1 MVADSAG
8 GHTVWSLSGRKT
20 SGVSFES
27 KEGII
32 LMKEWLIQVQNVA
45 CEHVGLKERRGEKLR
60 EQ

>member
-8 GHTVWSLSGRKT
+8 GHTEWSPSERKT
-20 SGVSFES
+20 SEVSFES

-32 LMKEWLIQVQNVA
+32 LMKEWLIQVQSVVW
-45 CEHVGLKERRGEKLR
+45 EYVGLKESLR